1 MEIGK
6 FKDRV
11 AIETK
16 SRIFRLYCELKKQ
29 YNPYDSITD
38 YQVRETETKF
48 IIGFI
53 KGLENALRET
63 KELLGENKEN
73 E

>member
-6 FKDRV
+6 FEDRV

-29 YNPYDSITD
+29 YNPHDSITD
-38 YQVRETETKF
+38 YQVRETETK
-48 IIGFI
+48 
-53 KGLENALRET
+53 
-63 KELLGENKEN
+63 ELL
-73 E
+73 